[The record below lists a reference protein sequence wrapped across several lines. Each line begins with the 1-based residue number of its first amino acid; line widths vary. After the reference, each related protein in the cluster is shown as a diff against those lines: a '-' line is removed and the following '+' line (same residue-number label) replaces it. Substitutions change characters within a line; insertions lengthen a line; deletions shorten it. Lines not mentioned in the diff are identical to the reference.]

1 MEDFNE
7 RIRQAYYEGYEDA
20 CDNFAEEIEADKW
33 DTREASWK
41 ASNAKKNLQVTEGGM
56 K

>member
-20 CDNFAEEIEADKW
+20 CDNFAEKSEADTWKVREKSW
-33 DTREASWK
+33 EASDAK
-41 ASNAKKNLQVTEGGM
+41 NALQQND
-56 K
+56 